1 MSFLDR
7 IGQYVKLKQ
16 FLQFVGYMLIIGG
29 YTFRDSVVFHHKFG
43 IPVAFV
49 GLGVSMAGFLYDVI
63 YP

>member
-1 MSFLDR
+1 
-7 IGQYVKLKQ
+7 LKQ